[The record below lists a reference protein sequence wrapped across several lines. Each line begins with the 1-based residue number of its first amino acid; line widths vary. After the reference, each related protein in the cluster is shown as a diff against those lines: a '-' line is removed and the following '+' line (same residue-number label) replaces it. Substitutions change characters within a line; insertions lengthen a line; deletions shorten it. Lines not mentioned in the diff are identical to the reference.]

1 MRLLNKIWWAVST
14 LESKTESDAV
24 DYAVS
29 LGCLTLKL
37 NVLGR
42 KGWPDRLFV
51 YRGSLIFIEF
61 KREGKDPRKL
71 QEYVHEKIR
80 EHGFEVYVIDKL
92 VEAKVLLYKFVQG
105 TLV

>member
-61 KREGKDPRKL
+61 KRQGETPRKL

-80 EHGFEVYVIDKL
+80 AHGFKTYVIDNL
-92 VEAKVLLYKFVQG
+92 VEAKIILYKLVQG
-105 TLV
+105 KLV